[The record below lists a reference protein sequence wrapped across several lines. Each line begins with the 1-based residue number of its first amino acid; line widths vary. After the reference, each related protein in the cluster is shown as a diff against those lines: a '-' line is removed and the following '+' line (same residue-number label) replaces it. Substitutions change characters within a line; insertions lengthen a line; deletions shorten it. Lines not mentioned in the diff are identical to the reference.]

1 MTRVFAIFTLLLALV
16 AVTVPSVVVGARG
29 FVEHPAPVLILQAN
43 GNYVKAPCL
52 LSGSGRLLPCQSDT
66 GVMPPRL
73 LLVPPTAEPAAT
85 SLSDAM
91 PGAFS
96 AEPGLPPPRRA

>member
-16 AVTVPSVVVGARG
+16 AVTVPSVVMGARG
-29 FVEHPAPVLILQAN
+29 VVDHPAPMLILQPN
-43 GNYVKAPCL
+43 GSYVKAPCL
-52 LSGSGRLLPCQSDT
+52 LTGSSRLLACRSDT
-66 GVMPPRL
+66 GVMPAQVL
-73 LLVPPTAEPAAT
+73 LDPPAAEPMAA